1 MILPRAALIGT
12 LLANPALGQ
21 GLTCPKGQTA
31 SCLDRSTVCLDAM
44 QCNSEGFTCKSQ
56 VSTCARDLS
65 ILQGKFDTL
74 VRDYNALKQ
83 SSDQTLRENDLLR
96 RAGAVVVFDKSGDA
110 NGGGE
115 EDDVQSC
122 SRGGEKTQK

>member
-1 MILPRAALIGT
+1 MILPRAALICT
-12 LLANPALGQ
+12 LLATPALGQ

-96 RAGAVVVFDKSGDA
+96 RQVQDVEQRVRTL
-110 NGGGE
+110 
-115 EDDVQSC
+115 EDCMLFATSVEDVQSC
-122 SRGGEKTQK
+122 R